1 MLELKEKDMLFYP
14 PQLSMPRTSTS
25 TTQTPDNPQFR
36 SSIGWHSPPI
46 IAHRAC
52 PVNSRPLG
60 HIMLVFAKGFDGL
73 AVRDALLQTRLARGE
88 ATRSVATGRMVS
100 LPLPEA
106 EGGAELVAVCVL
118 RDAFVAAPRVAGEIV
133 EAVAHRGVPQ
143 GVSGPCGDGG
153 GARVGA
159 AGVFAIG

>member
-1 MLELKEKDMLFYP
+1 
-14 PQLSMPRTSTS
+14 
-25 TTQTPDNPQFR
+25 
-36 SSIGWHSPPI
+36 
-46 IAHRAC
+46 
-52 PVNSRPLG
+52 
-60 HIMLVFAKGFDGL
+60 
-73 AVRDALLQTRLARGE
+73 
-88 ATRSVATGRMVS
+88 MVS

-133 EAVAHRGVPQ
+133 EAVAHRGGPQ